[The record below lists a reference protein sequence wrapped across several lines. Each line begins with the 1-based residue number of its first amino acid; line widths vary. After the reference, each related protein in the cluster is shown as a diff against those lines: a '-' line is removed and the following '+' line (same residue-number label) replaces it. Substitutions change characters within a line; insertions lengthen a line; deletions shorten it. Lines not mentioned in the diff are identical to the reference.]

1 MQSTLHGD
9 QETRNGSRRKP
20 GTSMER
26 VARFSLV
33 IATFVGTAVAA
44 DQSPAVPGRL
54 SDTGLYIAGS
64 QVVRSENVS
73 YSPQYL
79 LWSDGTT
86 KRRRLY
92 LPPGASI
99 DASRPDVW
107 VFPPGTRLWKEFS
120 HARPVET
127 VRTFTDTIRTGRHM
141 GRGRPVLPPMP
152 IRMYKHFTD
161 PDLKAIFAYLQSIP
175 AVKNRVPEPLPPAAA
190 AN

>member
-1 MQSTLHGD
+1 
-9 QETRNGSRRKP
+9 
-20 GTSMER
+20 MER

-33 IATFVGTAVAA
+33 IAAFVGTAVAA
-44 DQSPAVPGRL
+44 DQGSAVPGRL

-161 PDLKAIFAYLQSIP
+161 PDLEAIFAYLQSIP